1 VNLDELHWFVVLART
16 QHMTDAAAE
25 LRITQPTLSRA
36 LGRLEERVG
45 TQLFDRVNRRLRLN
59 AYGEIMLEHAQR
71 SLAEIASAGERIA
84 ALRDPDSGTVR
95 LAFLHSLASW
105 LVPDLLRRFRN
116 RAPRVDFVLTQ
127 AAAYDIVDFVAS
139 GQADLAITAPRPQRA
154 DFAWHELQTERLCL
168 VVPRDHRFAGR
179 SRIRLAEA
187 ADEPVIALGE
197 QFAMRHLTDALW
209 AAEGVTPRVVF
220 EAIEIPTVEGL
231 VAAGLGVA
239 VVPLPE
245 PRRGEP
251 AAAYVPLSNPDARRA
266 VGVAWHISRP
276 MSPAAGR
283 FAAFLREADHH
294 TMDASSR
301 R

>member
-1 VNLDELHWFVVLART
+1 VNLDELHWFVVLAQT

-36 LGRLEERVG
+36 LARLEDRIG

-59 AYGEIMLEHAQR
+59 VYGEIMLEHAQR
-71 SLAEIASAGERIA
+71 SLSEIASATDRIA

-105 LVPDLLRRFRN
+105 LVPDLLRRFRDQ
-116 RAPRVDFVLTQ
+116 APRVQFVLTQ
-127 AAAYDIVDFVAS
+127 AAAYEIADFVAG
-139 GQADLAITAPRPQRA
+139 GQADLAITAPRPER
-154 DFAWHELQTERLCL
+154 DEFAWHELQTERLCL
-168 VVPRDHRFAGR
+168 VVPRRHRFAGR

-187 ADEPVIALGE
+187 AGEPVIALGE
-197 QFAMRHLTDALW
+197 QFAMRRLTDQLW

-239 VVPLPE
+239 VVPMPA
-245 PRRGEP
+245 PSRGEP
-251 AAAYVPLSNPDARRA
+251 AAAYIPLSNPDARRA
-266 VGVAWHISRP
+266 VGVAWHAARP
-276 MSPAAGR
+276 MSPAASR
-283 FAAFLREADHH
+283 FAAFLRQSGE
-294 TMDASSR
+294 
-301 R
+301 